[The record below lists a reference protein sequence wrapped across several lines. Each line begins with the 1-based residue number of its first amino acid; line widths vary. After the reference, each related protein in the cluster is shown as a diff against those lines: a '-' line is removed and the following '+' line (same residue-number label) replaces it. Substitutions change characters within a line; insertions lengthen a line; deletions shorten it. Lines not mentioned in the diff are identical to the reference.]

1 MSIVRVACGLLLI
14 VPAAA
19 AAQSMN
25 AERFHQRSS
34 ALMAK
39 GPMALF
45 SRGEI
50 KALMSE
56 VQNAGRAARALRLAD
71 AAAAAGRPARSCPP
85 AKQSMESS
93 EFMRRL
99 GAIPLAE
106 RSTIDMT
113 EAMIRISAARFPCP
127 R

>member
-1 MSIVRVACGLLLI
+1 MLIVRVASLLLLI
-14 VPAAA
+14 LPAAA

-39 GPMALF
+39 GPLALF

-50 KALMSE
+50 NALMSE
-56 VQNAGRAARALRLAD
+56 VQNAGKSARASRLAD
-71 AAAAAGRPARSCPP
+71 AAAGRPARSCPP
-85 AKQSMESS
+85 DKQSMDSS

-99 GAIPLAE
+99 GVIPPAE
-106 RSTIDMT
+106 RSKIDMT
-113 EAMIRISAARFPCP
+113 EAMIRISAARFPCA